1 MLLIQAYWI
10 CQYTRTGWKNVP
22 GSICIF
28 PKVVPITQLIGESR
42 IIPRLSLFIESVP
55 SYHHLGRYFGRYPL
69 DGIVTLLHFPF
80 IQGVSLRIQILK
92 GVCVPPL
99 RFRLFSIFSMSLG
112 TTLASLAHVILLMIK
127 PGATSAIFGTVIHP
141 PRDTVSLIP
150 IYHGCAFFSQ
160 GAWNRRYRSSCQVC
174 PSSSPQ
180 HIALWVLVTHSCKR
194 ILSTPVLLPPPRS
207 LA

>member
-22 GSICIF
+22 GTICIF

-42 IIPRLSLFIESVP
+42 IIPRLSLFIESIP
-55 SYHHLGRYFGRYPL
+55 SYRHLGRYFGCYPL

-150 IYHGCAFFSQ
+150 IYHVCAFFLLR
-160 GAWNRRYRSSCQVC
+160 GRGIGGIDHRVKYVRHRPRNISCSGC
-174 PSSSPQ
+174 
-180 HIALWVLVTHSCKR
+180 W
-194 ILSTPVLLPPPRS
+194 
-207 LA
+207 